1 MSEDEPYGAWMDAP
15 PPDQLSTL
23 LGQVADAKRRKE
35 ALAAELKTV
44 NEELDALESMAAEQ
58 IKASGLD
65 GCRAAGFSWSISET
79 LRLHVPKDNR
89 DAVIRA
95 AAQEGLGD
103 EVVTVQTATLKAWL
117 NERLERAKADGKFL
131 EKPSEGTAFE
141 GLLSEYIEIRLA
153 SRKVS

>member
-1 MSEDEPYGAWMDAP
+1 MSEAYGTWMDQP

-23 LGQVADAKRRKE
+23 LAKVADARRRKE
-35 ALAAELKTV
+35 VMSAALKTAS
-44 NEELDALESMAAEQ
+44 EELDALESMAAEQ

-65 GCRAAGFSWSISET
+65 GCKAAGFSWSVTES

-95 AAQEGLGD
+95 AAAEGLGD
-103 EVVTVQTATLKAWL
+103 EIVTVQTATLKSWL
-117 NERLERAKADGKFL
+117 NERLDRAKAEGRLL

-141 GLLSEYIEIRLA
+141 GLLSEYVEIRLS